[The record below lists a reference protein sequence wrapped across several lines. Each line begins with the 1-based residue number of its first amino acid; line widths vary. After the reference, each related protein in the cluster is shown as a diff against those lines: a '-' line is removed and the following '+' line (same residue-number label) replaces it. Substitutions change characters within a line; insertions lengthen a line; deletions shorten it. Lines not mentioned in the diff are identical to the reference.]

1 MIDFTELYPILLQAL
16 VELLVSISFLLG
28 SCIAL
33 KHLKSKLT
41 LTMAICSSLA
51 FLSLIGCTC
60 FSYADIAQVSEETL
74 TDSGDVIDSF
84 SAHTDEVYSAFWRY
98 SVYCSY
104 AWSFFN
110 TIFAFSFV
118 IFSVKTVKFFYRNE
132 ELEFLNKEL
141 AERDNNSGQ

>member
-1 MIDFTELYPILLQAL
+1 MIDYTELYPILLQAL

-41 LTMAICSSLA
+41 LTMALCSSLA

-60 FSYADIAQVSEETL
+60 FSYADISQVSEETF
-74 TDSGDVIDSF
+74 TESGDVIDSY

-98 SVYCSY
+98 STYCSY

-118 IFSVKTVKFFYRNE
+118 IFSVKAVKFFYRNE

-141 AERDNNSGQ
+141 SNRENDSNL